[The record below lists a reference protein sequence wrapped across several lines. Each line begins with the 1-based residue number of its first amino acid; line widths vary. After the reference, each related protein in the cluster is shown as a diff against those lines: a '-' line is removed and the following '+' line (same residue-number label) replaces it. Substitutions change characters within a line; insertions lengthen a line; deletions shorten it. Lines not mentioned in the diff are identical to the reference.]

1 MGDPRIP
8 RNQIHGRIG
17 VSDTR
22 RGFLA
27 GLLGAAGAMAFGGP
41 LGAAPLARVKEL
53 GVLRVGLYAD
63 NRPWSWEA
71 GGRAT
76 GIDVDLAAAIAEGLG
91 VRPEI
96 ALFPADEEISDD
108 LRNVVW
114 RGGLLGF
121 RRCDL
126 MLHVPFDMQLAA
138 REDQVVM
145 VAPYYREEFTAI
157 CSSQTR
163 DCDMPP
169 QRFVGSKVGAE
180 LDSIPDFY
188 LTGGFGG
195 ILRGNVTHFATGYE
209 AAAAVHDGEVEM
221 AVATRAQIEAAMAQ
235 RSDSPAKQRS
245 SPLPM
250 MPSRG
255 WDIGM
260 AVKED
265 SRSLGFAVED
275 VVMQMTVDGR
285 MAAIFAKYGVAW
297 RQPDAT
303 KSI

>member
-1 MGDPRIP
+1 MAG
-8 RNQIHGRIG
+8 
-17 VSDTR
+17 TR
-22 RGFLA
+22 RGFIA
-27 GLLGAAGAMAFGGP
+27 GLVGAGLAAALPRP

-63 NRPWSWEA
+63 NRPWSWDQG
-71 GGRAT
+71 GGRPA
-76 GIDVDLAAAIAEGLG
+76 GIDVDLAVAIAERLG
-91 VRPEI
+91 VKADI
-96 ALFPADEEISDD
+96 ALFTADEELSDD

-126 MLHVPFDMQLAA
+126 MLHVPFDMQLSA
-138 REDQVVM
+138 REDQVVF
-145 VAPYYREEFTAI
+145 VAPYYREEFAAL

-163 DCDMPP
+163 DCEMPP

-188 LTGGFGG
+188 LMGSFGG
-195 ILRGNVTHFATGYE
+195 VLRGDVEHYPSGH
-209 AAAAVHDGEVEM
+209 AAAHAVHKGEVEM
-221 AVATRAQIEAAMAQ
+221 AVATRAQIEASIAEAA
-235 RSDSPAKQRS
+235 DSRAKLRK

-250 MPSRG
+250 IPSSG

-260 AVKED
+260 AVRED

-275 VVMQMTVDGR
+275 IVTTMAGDGR
-285 MAAIFAKYGVAW
+285 MAALFGKHGVTWHPAAAV
-297 RQPDAT
+297 QA
-303 KSI
+303 IG

>member
-1 MGDPRIP
+1 MI
-8 RNQIHGRIG
+8 
-17 VSDTR
+17 
-22 RGFLA
+22 
-27 GLLGAAGAMAFGGP
+27 GAAGAMAFCDP
-41 LGAAPLARVKEL
+41 LAAAPLARVKEL
-53 GVLRVGLYAD
+53 GILRVGLYAD

-71 GGRAT
+71 RGRPM
-76 GIDVDLAAAIAEGLG
+76 GIDVDLANAIAEGLG
-91 VRPEI
+91 VKPEI
-96 ALFPADEEISDD
+96 ALFPADEEIGDD

-138 REDQVVM
+138 REDQVVF
-145 VAPYYREEFTAI
+145 VAPYYREDFTAI

-195 ILRGNVTHFATGYE
+195 ILRGDVAHFPTGYE
-209 AAAAVHDGEVEM
+209 AAAAVQDGAVEM
-221 AVATRAQIEAAMAQ
+221 AVATRAQIEAAMAG
-235 RSDSPAKQRS
+235 RPDSGAKQRN

-250 MPSRG
+250 LPSRG

-275 VVMQMTVDGR
+275 VVMQMTADGR
-285 MAAIFAKYGVAW
+285 MAAIFAKHGVGW
-297 RQPDAT
+297 QQPDAT

>member
-1 MGDPRIP
+1 MSG
-8 RNQIHGRIG
+8 
-17 VSDTR
+17 TR
-22 RGFLA
+22 RGFVA
-27 GLLGAAGAMAFGGP
+27 GLLGAAGALAVPGAFSSP
-41 LGAAPLARVKEL
+41 LGAAPLARVREL
-53 GVLRVGLYAD
+53 GILRIGLYAD

-71 GGRAT
+71 GGRPA

-96 ALFPADEEISDD
+96 ALFTADEEIGDD

-138 REDQVVM
+138 REDQVVF
-145 VAPYYREEFTAI
+145 VAPYYREEFTAL

-195 ILRGNVTHFATGYE
+195 ILRGDVAHFPTGYE
-209 AAAAVHDGEVEM
+209 AAAAVHDGTVEM
-221 AVATRAQIEAAMAQ
+221 AVATRAQIEAAMAG
-235 RSDSPAKQRS
+235 RADSKAKLRN

-275 VVMQMTVDGR
+275 IVMEMAADGR
-285 MAAIFAKYGVAW
+285 MAAIFAKHGVAW
-297 RQPDAT
+297 QQPEAT

>member
-1 MGDPRIP
+1 M
-8 RNQIHGRIG
+8 
-17 VSDTR
+17 SDTR
-22 RGFLA
+22 RGFIA
-27 GLLGAAGAMAFGGP
+27 SLLGAAGTLAVSGP

-71 GGRAT
+71 GGRPK
-76 GIDVDLAAAIAEGLG
+76 GIDADLATAIAEGLG

-145 VAPYYREEFTAI
+145 VAPYYREDFTAV

-195 ILRGNVTHFATGYE
+195 ILRGDVEHFPTGYD
-209 AAAAVHDGEVEM
+209 AAAAVHDGKVEM
-221 AVATRAQIEAAMAQ
+221 AVATRAQIEAAMAG
-235 RSDSPAKQRS
+235 RPDSRAKLRK

-250 MPSRG
+250 LPSRG

-260 AVKED
+260 AVRED

-275 VVMQMTVDGR
+275 IVMQMTADGR
-285 MAAIFAKYGVAW
+285 MAAIFEGHGVSW
-297 RQPDAT
+297 QQPDAT
-303 KSI
+303 RSIG

>member
-1 MGDPRIP
+1 MSG
-8 RNQIHGRIG
+8 
-17 VSDTR
+17 TR
-22 RGFLA
+22 RRFLS
-27 GLLGAAGAMAFGGP
+27 GLLGAGAAVTLGGP
-41 LGAAPLARVKEL
+41 LGAAPLARVREL

-63 NRPWSWEA
+63 NRPWSWET
-71 GGRAT
+71 GGRAK
-76 GIDVDLAAAIAEGLG
+76 GIDADLATAIAEGLG

-145 VAPYYREEFTAI
+145 VAPYYREEFTAL
-157 CSSQTR
+157 CSGQTR

-169 QRFVGSKVGAE
+169 QRFAGSKVGAE

-195 ILRGNVTHFATGYE
+195 ILRGDVEHFPTGYD
-209 AAAAVHDGEVEM
+209 AAAAVHEGKVEM
-221 AVATRAQIEAAMAQ
+221 AVATRAQIEAAMAEQ
-235 RSDSPAKQRS
+235 PESAVKRRN
-245 SPLPM
+245 SPLPLI
-250 MPSRG
+250 PSGG

-260 AVKED
+260 AVRED
-265 SRSLGFAVED
+265 SRSLGFAIED
-275 VVMQMTVDGR
+275 IVTDMTADGR
-285 MAAIFAKYGVAW
+285 MAAIFARHGVSW
-297 RQPDAT
+297 QQPAAT
-303 KSI
+303 RSIG

>member
-1 MGDPRIP
+1 MTVPASVR
-8 RNQIHGRIG
+8 
-17 VSDTR
+17 
-22 RGFLA
+22 
-27 GLLGAAGAMAFGGP
+27 
-41 LGAAPLARVKEL
+41 AAPLARVRDL

-71 GGRAT
+71 DGGKR
-76 GIDVDLAAAIAEGLG
+76 GIDTDLAAAIAEALG
-91 VRPEI
+91 VRADI
-96 ALFPADEEISDD
+96 ALFPADEEIGDD

-121 RRCDL
+121 MRCDL
-126 MLHVPFDMQLAA
+126 MLHVPFDMRLAA
-138 REDQVVM
+138 REDQVVL
-145 VAPYYREEFTAI
+145 VAPYYREEFTAL
-157 CSSQTR
+157 CSSQTK

-195 ILRGNVTHFATGYE
+195 ILRGDVAHFPTGYA

-221 AVATRAQIEAAMAQ
+221 AVATRAQIEAATAD
-235 RSDSPAKQRS
+235 RPDSGSRLRK

-250 MPSRG
+250 LPSDG

-260 AVKED
+260 AVRED
-265 SRSLGFAVED
+265 SRSLGFAIED
-275 VVMQMTVDGR
+275 IVTAMTADGR
-285 MAAIFAKYGVAW
+285 LAAIFAKHGVAW
-297 RQPDAT
+297 RQPAAT
-303 KSI
+303 QSI